1 MPTIRQFSQF
11 TMLYHLKFPVELQ
24 EQLTNFKLTLTYC
37 YILLNFWHF
46 IILPVKQPIM
56 GKDWH
61 SHLCF
66 LWKLNQVLMSELLHP
81 LWKQVWRFLKKLKTK
96 LPYDPAIPL
105 LDIYLKKT
113 RTLTQKDICTPMFTA
128 KLFTIAKTWKQTK
141 QPLMDEWRKDG
152 IKYSAIKKE
161 GQLEIWNNTDG
172 PWGHY
177 AKWNKSEKDKHHLS
191 VESKNRALDNREQTG
206 DCQRQGGRGWEK
218 WVKVV
223 KKYKLLVI
231 RWINAG
237 YIMHSMLIIVNNTI
251 LESS

>member
-1 MPTIRQFSQF
+1 MLVWLLSKRQGITSVG
-11 TMLYHLKFPVELQ
+11 KNVEKREPSCTVGGNVIGVQ
-24 EQLTNFKLTLTYC
+24 
-37 YILLNFWHF
+37 
-46 IILPVKQPIM
+46 
-56 GKDWH
+56 
-61 SHLCF
+61 
-66 LWKLNQVLMSELLHP
+66 P
-81 LWKQVWRFLKKLKTK
+81 LWRTVWGFFKKIKSRTRGWSSNSTPWYLLKENK
-96 LPYDPAIPL
+96 
-105 LDIYLKKT
+105 
-113 RTLTQKDICTPMFTA
+113 TLTQKDICTPMFTA

-152 IKYSAIKKE
+152 IKYSAIKK